1 MDNSMGNP
9 WFRRLLPEK
18 LIAWIR
24 WRKAV
29 PALSFE
35 GSEQY
40 WRERY
45 AVGGNSG
52 GGSYG
57 ALANFKARVLNEFVR
72 RHGVESV
79 IEFGCGDGNQLT
91 LSRYPLYIGVDVS
104 PDAVQRCRLLFEK
117 DPTKVF
123 LTVSDYAGEQCQ
135 LSLSL
140 DVIYHLVED
149 DVFEQYMQRLFDAG
163 SSYVGVYSTNFVSD
177 DGVTARHVRH
187 RRFSD
192 WVEVNRSEWSLC
204 EHVKNTEAGSG
215 CDFFFYTK
223 RLN

>member
-1 MDNSMGNP
+1 MGNS

-29 PALSFE
+29 PALRFE

-104 PDAVQRCRLLFEK
+104 PDAVQRCRLLFGK

-163 SSYVGVYSTNFVSD
+163 SSYVGIYSTNFASD

-204 EHVKNTEAGSG
+204 EHVKNTEEGSG

>member
-1 MDNSMGNP
+1 MAKSWIRG
-9 WFRRLLPEK
+9 LLPARLVE
-18 LIAWIR
+18 WIR

-35 GSEQY
+35 GSEKY

-57 ALANFKARVLNEFVR
+57 ALADFKARVLNEFVR
-72 RHGVESV
+72 RHGVQSV

-91 LSRYPLYIGVDVS
+91 LADYSRYIGVDVS
-104 PDAVQRCRLLFEK
+104 PDAVQRCRQLFVK
-117 DPTKVF
+117 DPSKVF

-149 DVFEQYMQRLFDAG
+149 GVFEQYMQRLFDAG
-163 SSYVGVYSTNFVSD
+163 KTFVGIYSTNFASD
-177 DGVTARHVRH
+177 DSVTARHVRH
-187 RRFSD
+187 RMFSS
-192 WVEVNRSEWSLC
+192 WVEGNRQEWFLC
-204 EHVKNTEAGSG
+204 EHVKNTEEGSG
-215 CDFFFYTK
+215 CDFFFYAK
-223 RLN
+223 RLS